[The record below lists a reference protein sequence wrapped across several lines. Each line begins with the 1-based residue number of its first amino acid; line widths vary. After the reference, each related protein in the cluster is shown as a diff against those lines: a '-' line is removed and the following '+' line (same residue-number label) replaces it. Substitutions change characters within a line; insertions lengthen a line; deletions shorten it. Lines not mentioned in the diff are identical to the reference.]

1 MKAVIRNDGLTSVPA
16 KVDFAT
22 DPNLTESWLQHA
34 LFDAP
39 HADALNKLVYAESF
53 IQSLFLQRFVPR
65 NYVKQFLVY
74 ATLAQTVKCAIE
86 IV

>member
-1 MKAVIRNDGLTSVPA
+1 MKAVIHIDGLTSVPA

-39 HADALNKLVYAESF
+39 HADALNDRQC
-53 IQSLFLQRFVPR
+53 QSSV
-65 NYVKQFLVY
+65 VAIEDV
-74 ATLAQTVKCAIE
+74 LAQAG
-86 IV
+86 